1 LNVIIEK
8 GIVMI
13 GVTVTTTVRNMP
25 TGTGVIKTSMAI
37 TNPPTM
43 IAGTTVIVADTMAI
57 VSIMVINTTGN
68 IVRIIGTDG
77 TGHIMIGITTNVIT
91 IMTTIDMIV
100 TTTQACA

>member
-1 LNVIIEK
+1 VIIEK
-8 GIVMI
+8 GTVTIE
-13 GVTVTTTVRNMP
+13 VTVTMIARSTRTET
-25 TGTGVIKTSMAI
+25 TGTKISIVIKSLS
-37 TNPPTM
+37 TM